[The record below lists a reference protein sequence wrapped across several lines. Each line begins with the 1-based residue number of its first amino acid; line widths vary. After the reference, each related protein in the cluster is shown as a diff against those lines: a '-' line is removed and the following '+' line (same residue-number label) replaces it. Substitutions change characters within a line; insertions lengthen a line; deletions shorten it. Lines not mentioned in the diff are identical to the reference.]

1 MFAIYGT
8 SGQMFQGPVEE
19 LRRTAAVARS
29 QRVRRIEPDQD
40 EAGRDQAGRD
50 EAGPDQAGRGLAQT
64 GPLASR
70 QDTPASAHASQA
82 LHAYAQIQRPPDRHP
97 LSVVADVMSRDP
109 LLLAQDLSLHEA
121 WEQLAAQGLGQAPV
135 VNAQNRLVGLL
146 GRAELHNLERLPAP
160 DASALVWRAFMLQP
174 VSAAMVSPVPSV
186 EPGTD
191 LRRLALALLETGLP
205 GLPVVERDGVVVG
218 FVSRT
223 DILRAVV
230 HDPPLDLWAG

>member
-19 LRRTAAVARS
+19 LRRTAAVARA
-29 QRVRRIEPDQD
+29 QRVRRIQADRDHASEGLPDVP
-40 EAGRDQAGRD
+40 ERHSQAG
-50 EAGPDQAGRGLAQT
+50 AQSASQA
-64 GPLASR
+64 
-70 QDTPASAHASQA
+70 ASQA
-82 LHAYAQIQRPPDRHP
+82 LQAYAQVQHPPDRHP
-97 LSVVADVMSRDP
+97 LNVVADVMSRDP
-109 LLLAQDLSLHEA
+109 LVLSQDLTLHEA
-121 WEQLAAQGLGQAPV
+121 WQQLAAQGLGQAPV
-135 VNAQNRLVGLL
+135 VNAQSRLVGML
-146 GRAELHNLERLPAP
+146 GRAELQDLERLPAP

-186 EPGTD
+186 SPDTD

-205 GLPVVERDGVVVG
+205 GLPVVVQDGVVMG

>member
-19 LRRTAAVARS
+19 LRRTAAVSRS
-29 QRVRRIEPDQD
+29 QRVRRVQSD
-40 EAGRDQAGRD
+40 RD
-50 EAGPDQAGRGLAQT
+50 EAE
-64 GPLASR
+64 R
-70 QDTPASAHASQA
+70 QDAGSDSGRWRPAQEGRAPPYQDAPASAQASQA
-82 LHAYAQIQRPPDRHP
+82 LQAYAQIQRPPDRHP
-97 LSVVADVMSRDP
+97 LSAVADVMSRDP
-109 LLLAQDLSLHEA
+109 LVLAQDLTLHEA
-121 WEQLAAQGLGQAPV
+121 WAQLAAQGLGQAPV

-146 GRAELHNLERLPAP
+146 GRAELQDLERLPAP

-186 EPGTD
+186 APDTD

-205 GLPVVERDGVVVG
+205 GLPVVERDGVVMG

>member
-19 LRRTAAVARS
+19 LRRTAAVVRS
-29 QRVRRIEPDQD
+29 QRLRRIEAERDRAERD
-40 EAGRDQAGRD
+40 LTEDGRPAPSTPPTAQA
-50 EAGPDQAGRGLAQT
+50 
-64 GPLASR
+64 S
-70 QDTPASAHASQA
+70 HAMQA
-82 LHAYAQIQRPPDRHP
+82 LQAYAQVQRPPERHP

-109 LLLAQDLSLHEA
+109 LVLSQDLTLHEA
-121 WEQLAAQGLGQAPV
+121 WQQLAEQGLGQAPV
-135 VNAQNRLVGLL
+135 VNAQGRLVGML
-146 GRAELHNLERLPAP
+146 GRAELHDLDRLPAP

-174 VSAAMVSPVPSV
+174 VSSAMLSPVPSV
-186 EPGTD
+186 APDTD

-205 GLPVVERDGVVVG
+205 GLPVVVQDGMVSG